1 MTAIRH
7 QERLMSVI
15 YSPHLS
21 EKTTNVAEESNQ
33 VVFKVR
39 PDATKSEIRQAV
51 ELLFEVKV
59 EKVTVVNCLGK
70 IKRHGQSSGRRV
82 SWKKA
87 YVRLAPD
94 SRIDFLGTE

>member
-1 MTAIRH
+1 MTARQH
-7 QERLMSVI
+7 QERLMSI
-15 YSPHLS
+15 IHGPHLS
-21 EKTTNVAEESNQ
+21 EKTTIVAEEGNQ

-39 PDATKSEIRQAV
+39 PDASKSEIRQAV

-59 EKVTVVNCLGK
+59 VNVTVVNCHGK

-94 SRIDFLGTE
+94 SRIDFLGAE